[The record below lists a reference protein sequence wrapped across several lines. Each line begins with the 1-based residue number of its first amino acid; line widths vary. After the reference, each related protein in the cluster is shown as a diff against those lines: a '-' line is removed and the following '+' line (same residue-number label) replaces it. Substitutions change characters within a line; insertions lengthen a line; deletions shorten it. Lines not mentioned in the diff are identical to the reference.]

1 MSIGTII
8 RGRRESMGMTQDLVA
23 SKVGISK
30 PYLSNI
36 ETGKAKNPPSDGVL
50 RALERVLA
58 FKPNELMRVG
68 HLERTPRDIRER
80 YESLQAELRKIQAV
94 AKGRGEQLP
103 ALDAGVSEDI
113 ENIGPEVSAG
123 IVVPVLN
130 SVAAGYPHH
139 FTDLDYPPGVAD
151 EYIRCP
157 DIHDPQAFAARVVGD
172 SMEPQYGEGD
182 IVVFSPKAVAK
193 NGDDCFVRFAGP
205 EEGTTFKRIFE
216 DTPETLRLQPLNN
229 HYAAQQIAREKVSGL
244 WPAIFRIQPI
254 RRP

>member
-1 MSIGTII
+1 
-8 RGRRESMGMTQDLVA
+8 MGMTQDQVA

-50 RALERVLA
+50 RSLERVLS
-58 FKPNELMRVG
+58 FKPDELMRVG

-80 YESLQAELRKIQAV
+80 YESLRAELRKIQAV
-94 AKGRGEQLP
+94 ARDKGQELP
-103 ALDAGVSEDI
+103 ALEPGMAEDI

-157 DIHDPQAFAARVVGD
+157 DIHDPQAFAARIVGD
-172 SMEPQYGEGD
+172 SMEPQYRQGD
-182 IVVFSPKAVAK
+182 IVVFSPRAVAG
-193 NGDDCFVRFAGP
+193 NGDDCFVRFAP
-205 EEGTTFKRIFE
+205 PDEGTTFKRIFE
-216 DTPETLRLQPLNN
+216 DSAETLRLQPLNN
-229 HYAAQQIAREKVSGL
+229 QYPSQVVGRDKVNGL
-244 WPAIFRIQPI
+244 WPATFRIQPI